1 MSKLDDK
8 NMLSELSPKWH
19 KYYLC
24 GPSTYPFKL
33 VVRGVERTI
42 KSYSDHSMIIRANCE
57 RYDAEEKARKNNL
70 TK

>member
-1 MSKLDDK
+1 MSKLDDQ
-8 NMLSELSPKWH
+8 NMLSELSPKWT

-24 GPSTYPFKL
+24 HPSTYPFTL
-33 VVRGVERTI
+33 IVRGIPREIRN
-42 KSYSDHSMIIRANCE
+42 YADHHMIIRANCE

>member
-1 MSKLDDK
+1 MSKLDDQTA
-8 NMLSELSPKWH
+8 LSELSAGWS

-24 GPSTYPFKL
+24 GPNQYPFKL

-42 KSYSDHSMIIRANCE
+42 KSYSEHSMIIRANCE
-57 RYDAEEKARKNNL
+57 RYEAEEKARKNNL